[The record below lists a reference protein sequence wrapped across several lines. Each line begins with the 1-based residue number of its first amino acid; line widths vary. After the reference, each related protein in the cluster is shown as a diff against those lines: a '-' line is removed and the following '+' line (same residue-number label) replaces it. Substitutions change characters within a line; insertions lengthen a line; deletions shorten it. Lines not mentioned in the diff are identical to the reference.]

1 MKDFF
6 NGMCFVFYLTA
17 LLANVFGSF
26 EIAGF
31 DFGDTLIKKIGFS
44 ILFGACALTLLYGSI
59 IRNR

>member
-1 MKDFF
+1 MKDFI
-6 NGMCFVFYLTA
+6 NGMSFAFYLIA
-17 LLANVFGSF
+17 LLSNIFGGF

-31 DFGDTLIKKIGFS
+31 YFGDTLIKKIGFS

>member
-6 NGMCFVFYLTA
+6 NGMSFTFYLIA
-17 LLANVFGSF
+17 LLSNIFGGF

-44 ILFGACALTLLYGSI
+44 ILFGVCALTLLYGSI
-59 IRNR
+59 IGNR